1 MFSIDTF
8 HQQYQTEQRESVIG
22 QKSFRFLVPRSLEQ
36 FLDPE
41 DPLHQFPLWSKI
53 WEASLLLAHRLA
65 ATTPVAGQSWLE
77 LGAGIGVVG
86 IVAAAF
92 QHDIT
97 ITEYDAHALNFIRA
111 NAHLNQCPQ
120 DRIMSLDWLQ
130 PALTRRFDRIVG
142 SELIYNEK
150 DFPALGTLFKTLL
163 KPNGEILLAGEARQ
177 TNRVFLDLM
186 QTDFHIEIAR
196 NTLRSDERSIAV
208 FLIRMRPK
216 THVSNS

>member
-8 HQQYQTEQRESVIG
+8 HQQYQTEQRESLIG
-22 QKSFRFLVPRSLEQ
+22 ERSFQFLVPQRLEQ

-41 DPLHQFPLWSKI
+41 NPLHQFPLWSKI

-65 ATTPVAGQSWLE
+65 ATAPVTGQSWLE

-111 NAHLNQCPQ
+111 NAYLNQCPQ
-120 DRIMSLDWLQ
+120 DRIMSLDWMQ
-130 PALTRRFDRIVG
+130 PALNRRFDRIVG

-163 KPNGEILLAGEARQ
+163 KPNGEILLAGEVRQ
-177 TNRVFLDLM
+177 TNRAFLDLM

-208 FLIRMRPK
+208 LLIRMRPK
-216 THVSNS
+216 THVSLS

>member
-22 QKSFRFLVPRSLEQ
+22 KRLFRFLVPQSLEQ

-41 DPLHQFPLWSKI
+41 DPFNQFPLWTKI
-53 WEASLLLAHRLA
+53 WEASLVLAHRLA
-65 ATTPVAGQSWLE
+65 ATPPVADRRWLE

-97 ITEYDAHALNFIRA
+97 ITEYDAHALNFIKA

-120 DRIMSLDWLQ
+120 DRIIQLDWLQ

-142 SELIYNEK
+142 SELIYNER
-150 DFPALGTLFKTLL
+150 DFPALGALFKSLL
-163 KPNGEILLAGEARQ
+163 KPNGEILLAGEMRQ
-177 TNRVFLDLM
+177 TNRAFLDMM

-196 NTLRSDERSIAV
+196 NTLRSDERSITV
-208 FLIRMRPK
+208 ILIRMRPK
-216 THVSNS
+216 NHVAEK

>member
-8 HQQYQTEQRESVIG
+8 HQQYPTEQRESVIG
-22 QKSFRFLVPRSLEQ
+22 KRLFRFLVPQSLEQ

-41 DPLHQFPLWSKI
+41 DLFNQFPLWTKI
-53 WEASLLLAHRLA
+53 WEASLVLAHRLA
-65 ATTPVAGQSWLE
+65 ATPPEADQRWLE

-97 ITEYDAHALNFIRA
+97 ITEYDPHALNFIKA

-120 DRIMSLDWLQ
+120 DRIIQLDWLQ

-142 SELIYNEK
+142 SELIYNER
-150 DFPALGTLFKTLL
+150 DFPALGTLFKSLL
-163 KPNGEILLAGEARQ
+163 KPNGEILLAGEVRQ
-177 TNRVFLDLM
+177 TNRAFLDLM

-196 NTLRSDERSIAV
+196 NTLRSDERSITV
-208 FLIRMRPK
+208 LLIRMRPK
-216 THVSNS
+216 NHVAEG